1 MPRPRL
7 LRAGW
12 GGARPTAATTPRRRG
27 PHFARAITTRARVGP
42 PRTRGR
48 PGLRRL
54 RPDQS
59 ARRHGQV
66 RARQPSPV
74 DSWCGALLVE
84 PGSSHQSGD
93 RAARTRPGDRRPPA
107 QGPPREPTP
116 DPNRTP
122 GSRLMSKSV
131 AKAPEHPTHC
141 RQNRGIMRFH
151 LGHPNPAAAFAT
163 DLDNQ
168 QPLDHPQ
175 PDGTRPTTPNEP
187 EHTRR
192 GGPARRA
199 RHSPRAESPG
209 HPPRPRTR
217 ADRPGGRSPRAS
229 RPQPDRGAAPGRLR
243 PRRGLQHPPVAAPP
257 FGRHREYPSHRHH
270 PFLTWWES
278 DRPGETGE

>member
-93 RAARTRPGDRRPPA
+93 QAAHTRPGDRRPPA
-107 QGPPREPTP
+107 QSPPREPTP

-122 GSRLMSKSV
+122 DSRTMSKSV
-131 AKAPEHPTHC
+131 AKAPAHPTHC
-141 RQNRGIMRFH
+141 RQNRRIMRFH
-151 LGHPNPAAAFAT
+151 LDHPDPAAAFAT
-163 DLDNQ
+163 DLDN
-168 QPLDHPQ
+168 PPPPSTIHSPAA
-175 PDGTRPTTPNEP
+175 PDPRSPTTPS
-187 EHTRR
+187 T
-192 GGPARRA
+192 PAA
-199 RHSPRAESPG
+199 AGLPDVLDTVLG
-209 HPPRPRTR
+209 K
-217 ADRPGGRSPRAS
+217 S
-229 RPQPDRGAAPGRLR
+229 RPDIHLDLGLGQTGQVGDRLAHLVLNLIEAAAPGRPR
-243 PRRGLQHPPVAAPP
+243 PRRGPPAPTSRRAP
-257 FGRHREYPSHRHH
+257 VRLSP
-270 PFLTWWES
+270 
-278 DRPGETGE
+278 